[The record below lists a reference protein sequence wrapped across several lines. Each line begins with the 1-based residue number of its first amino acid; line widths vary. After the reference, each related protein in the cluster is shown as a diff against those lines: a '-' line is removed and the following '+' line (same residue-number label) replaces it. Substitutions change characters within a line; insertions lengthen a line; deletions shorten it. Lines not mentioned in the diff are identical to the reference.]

1 MLDAPQSASR
11 VTGKTLG
18 AIFAALVGTAL
29 FAATPG
35 SANAELADWEH
46 DWVALTVA
54 QNGAWGAATHAN
66 LTRAMMQAIRDC
78 ARKSGPA
85 GNDCGAEIT
94 TVRASWSLAYAC
106 GDYTFISNG
115 ATAADTRIAAIERAI
130 DLKDIIGLT
139 LPPCEL
145 VVAIDPEGRILPAA
159 RQKEFLSIPV
169 SGR

>member
-1 MLDAPQSASR
+1 MDTVPRASAGSIKGWR
-11 VTGKTLG
+11 
-18 AIFAALVGTAL
+18 AALVIAL
-29 FAATPG
+29 AAQAIAA
-35 SANAELADWEH
+35 SSRAEHGMADWEH

-54 QNGAWGAATHAN
+54 QNGSWGASTNAN

-78 ARKSGPA
+78 ARKSGPI

-115 ATAADTRIAAIERAI
+115 ATSADARIAAIERAI
-130 DLKDIIGLT
+130 DLKDIVGFG
-139 LPPCEL
+139 LPPCAL
-145 VVAIDPEGRILPAA
+145 VVAIDPEGRVLPSSPQREILSTPT
-159 RQKEFLSIPV
+159 